1 MKKLAYLITHPIP
14 YQASLMRELSN
25 SKIFKLK
32 VFYCSKITLSNYK
45 DKEMNKKINWNYDLL
60 SGYNYKFLKS
70 FFDFGIPSFLL
81 PINYGLIYDLKKNNY
96 DYILIHG
103 HARFYNLFVIIFS
116 KILGIKVFLRSESN
130 NQHAKKKLLSKFI
143 LSLINPFIYKYLAIG
158 SLNRDYYLSK
168 GINKKKIK
176 MMYYTVDNNFFQ
188 DYKVDINQKKK
199 FYNHHNLSNKTIFLF
214 AAKYIERK
222 NLIFLLTVF
231 IDILNKNQDFKNK
244 AHLLLIGDGELK
256 PKVLKIIKDYNANIS
271 NLGFIDQKHIPFYYK
286 ISDIFIIPSKEEN
299 WGLTVNEAMC
309 CGLPIIA
316 SDKVGSGY
324 DLLDSN
330 NSFKFRHDNQH
341 ELSQIL
347 LKSLNSDLKKM
358 SRFSIKKI
366 SLFNNLLNMKV
377 IEEIIT

>member
-1 MKKLAYLITHPIP
+1 
-14 YQASLMRELSN
+14 
-25 SKIFKLK
+25 
-32 VFYCSKITLSNYK
+32 
-45 DKEMNKKINWNYDLL
+45 
-60 SGYNYKFLKS
+60 
-70 FFDFGIPSFLL
+70 
-81 PINYGLIYDLKKNNY
+81 
-96 DYILIHG
+96 
-103 HARFYNLFVIIFS
+103 
-116 KILGIKVFLRSESN
+116 
-130 NQHAKKKLLSKFI
+130 
-143 LSLINPFIYKYLAIG
+143 
-158 SLNRDYYLSK
+158 
-168 GINKKKIK
+168 
-176 MMYYTVDNNFFQ
+176 
-188 DYKVDINQKKK
+188 
-199 FYNHHNLSNKTIFLF
+199 
-214 AAKYIERK
+214 
-222 NLIFLLTVF
+222 LLTVF

-330 NSFKFRHDNQH
+330 NSFKFRHDNQY